1 MFVDGIDASQGLVAT
16 NMQSFGHD
24 VYGGGCLDAS
34 GTGKVLS
41 AQSNGLFGD
50 GYCEDESIADDF
62 SLAYKIRGSLQ
73 YSNFN
78 NSKWGFSPS
87 IGFNHD
93 LIGNGP
99 ASIGGFTEDVM
110 SMSLGATFS
119 SAGTQVKLD
128 YVNQLGDFT
137 ENKFQDRDYLTASI
151 SHAF

>member
-1 MFVDGIDASQGLVAT
+1 
-16 NMQSFGHD
+16 
-24 VYGGGCLDAS
+24 
-34 GTGKVLS
+34 VLS